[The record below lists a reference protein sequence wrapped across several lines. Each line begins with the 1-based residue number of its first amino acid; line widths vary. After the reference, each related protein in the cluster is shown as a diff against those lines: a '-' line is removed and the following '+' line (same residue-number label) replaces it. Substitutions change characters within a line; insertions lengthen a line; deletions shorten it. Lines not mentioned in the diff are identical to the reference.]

1 MRNNLVSAWKN
12 AFGLTK
18 GDKADLVIGQR
29 DFLSTSPKGW
39 AGI

>member
-1 MRNNLVSAWKN
+1 MRNNRVSAWKN